1 MKKRK
6 TNMWPSL
13 PLGEVC
19 EINPPRD
26 RELNATE
33 DTEVTFVPMPAV
45 NEFSGS
51 ITKPMLRRFAEV
63 KKGYTYF
70 RSGDVIFAK
79 ITPCMQNGK
88 HAVVGR
94 LAAGFG
100 FGSTEFHVLRAGP
113 NITSDWIHR
122 FLRQPRILE
131 SFSEEMTGA
140 VGQQRLPEGLLA
152 KLEIPLPPPIQQ
164 RTIVAHLDAQ
174 LAATT
179 RARTAVAAQL
189 AEAEKLIQRW
199 IDEDFA
205 AIAEHRASA
214 RRLDTAAET
223 QAGVTLGKDYPP
235 SETVSVP
242 YLRVANVK
250 DGRLDLT
257 DVKSIAVPP
266 QMTQKLA
273 LRFGDMLLTEGGD
286 PDKVG
291 RGTLWQNELPT
302 CIHQNHI
309 FRVRFDL
316 TRFDPTFLALQ
327 FRSAYA
333 KAYFLAHAKQ
343 TTGIASINQQVLRAY
358 PLLHVSLTQQ
368 RAMVAAYTKLNEQ
381 SAHALTALS
390 QQLAD
395 LDRLPA
401 ALLREAFA
409 G

>member
-1 MKKRK
+1 MKNTK
-6 TNMWPSL
+6 TNMWPRH

-51 ITKPMLRRFAEV
+51 ITKPILRRFAEV

-88 HAVVGR
+88 HAVVGS

-113 NITSDWIHR
+113 SLTSDWIHR

-140 VGQQRLPEGLLA
+140 VGQQRLPAGLLA
-152 KLEIPLPPPIQQ
+152 KLEIPLPPPVQQ
-164 RTIVAHLDAQ
+164 RTIVARLDAQ

-179 RARTAVAAQL
+179 RARGAVAAQL
-189 AEAEKLIQRW
+189 ADAERVIQRW
-199 IDEDFA
+199 IDERFA
-205 AIAEHRASA
+205 AIAKKRAV
-214 RRLDTAAET
+214 RRLDAAAEI

-250 DGRLDLT
+250 DGRLDLA

-266 QMTQKLA
+266 QMTEKLA

-291 RGTLWQNELPT
+291 RGTLWQNELPM

-316 TRFDPTFLALQ
+316 TQFDPTFLALQ
-327 FRSAYA
+327 FRCAYA

-358 PLLHVSLTQQ
+358 PLLHVPLTEQ

-381 SAHALTALS
+381 SARALIALS